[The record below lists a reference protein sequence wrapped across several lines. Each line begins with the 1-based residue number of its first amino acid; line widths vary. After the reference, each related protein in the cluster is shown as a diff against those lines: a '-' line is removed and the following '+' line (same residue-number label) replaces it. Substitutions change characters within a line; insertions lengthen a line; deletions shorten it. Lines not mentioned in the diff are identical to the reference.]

1 MAYRR
6 TPSVDAR
13 RAATRDRVLGV
24 TRELLAEAGYAGC
37 SIAAV
42 AKRAGVAAGSVYLHF
57 PTKADLLAE
66 AFRLVVR
73 HEVEAVAQAVL
84 AAPDHRAGVVAVV
97 ETFAGRALKAPRLA
111 YALLAEPID
120 AAVERE
126 RLRFRIAFRD
136 IVAEVLGRAV
146 RDGDLPPQ
154 NPAVTA
160 AALVG
165 AVGEVLVG
173 PLAAG
178 HADPDTIPNLISF
191 CLRAIGVDDAV
202 HP

>member
-1 MAYRR
+1 MPYRR

-13 RAATRDRVLGV
+13 RAATRAKVLAA
-24 TRELLAEAGYAGC
+24 TRELLAEQGYAGC

-57 PTKADLLAE
+57 PAKADLLAE
-66 AFRLVVR
+66 AFRMVVR
-73 HEVEAVAQAVL
+73 HEVEAVAAAVT
-84 AAPDHRAGVVAVV
+84 AAADPRAAVVALV
-97 ETFAGRALKAPRLA
+97 ETFAGRALKSPRLA

-126 RLRFRIAFRD
+126 RLRFRVAFRD
-136 IVAEVLGRAV
+136 IVAEVVAGAV
-146 RDGDLPPQ
+146 ARGALPPQ

-173 PLAAG
+173 PLAEG
-178 HADPDTIPNLISF
+178 HAEPDTIPNLITF
-191 CLRAIGVDDAV
+191 CLRSLGDSDAA

>member
-1 MAYRR
+1 MPYRR

-13 RAATRDRVLGV
+13 RAATRDRVLGA

-42 AKRAGVAAGSVYLHF
+42 ARRAGVAAGSVYLHF
-57 PTKADLLAE
+57 PNKADLLAE
-66 AFRLVVR
+66 AFRVVVG
-73 HEVEAVAQAVL
+73 HEVDAVAQAVA

-97 ETFAGRALKAPRLA
+97 ETFAGRALKSPRLA

-126 RLRFRIAFRD
+126 RLRFRVAFRD
-136 IVAEVLGRAV
+136 LVSGVLATAV
-146 RDGDLPPQ
+146 ERGELPPQ
-154 NPAVTA
+154 NPAVSA

-165 AVGEVLVG
+165 AVGEVLIG

-191 CLRAIGVDDAV
+191 CLRAIGAPHADS
-202 HP
+202 